1 MELVTSRPRVLG
13 WLRSAAIL
21 DGDWGTSVA
30 YVLGLAFYHAGYFSS
45 WHLMLMLMLTALI
58 AFNYT
63 TICRLYPGGGG
74 VYASVSHRSR
84 PLAVIGA
91 LLLSADYVV
100 TVSLSVLDGC
110 HYLNLPAPQVCAI
123 FLILTI
129 GVLNFFGPRHAGSVA
144 IVISSAT
151 LFFLLILAIKVLPV
165 ATSHIAFHPS
175 PTGLKDNWTIFVS
188 IILSI
193 SGIEAISNMTGLMKN
208 PTRDSRKAIFAV
220 LAKISIVTMVLGLA
234 MNAIPN
240 LDRTAHQDNMI
251 RFIGEHYIGNWY
263 GYFIGAALG
272 FLLISAGNTAIN
284 ALVSLQYMM
293 SVDGELPRGLRRLN
307 KFGVPFFPLLI
318 ATSIPIIV
326 LLIISDVLTLS
337 SLYAIGVVGAV
348 LINIGSTGTD
358 RSIKLA
364 WWIRLFMMC
373 SAVVLFFIEATIAV
387 EKTKALIFAL
397 TVLAFGLGA
406 RELGKRQ
413 SVVQQMTRAAQ
424 AVSAAV
430 LPKTE
435 AAFTAVGKMMVAVRG
450 GAQNLLVLAC
460 QDAKLRNAF
469 LFIIQ
474 VKPISVGILP
484 DRVPS
489 ETSNNIEWIDNIC
502 REYKI
507 PYRIINILSPE
518 VGYTIAEQAATLGI
532 DRLILGAPQRSLV
545 EKALRGD
552 IIREVSQLLPEEI
565 QLVIYRS

>member
-1 MELVTSRPRVLG
+1 MELATSRPRVLG

-45 WHLMLMLMLTALI
+45 WHLLLMLMLTALI
-58 AFNYT
+58 ALNYI

-100 TVSLSVLDGC
+100 TASLSVLDGC
-110 HYLNLPAPQVCAI
+110 HYLNLPAPQIWAI
-123 FLILTI
+123 FLILGI

-144 IVISSAT
+144 IAISTAT
-151 LFFLLILAIKVLPV
+151 LLVLFILVVKVFPV
-165 ATSHIAFHPS
+165 AASHFVFQPV
-175 PTGLKDNWTIFVS
+175 PGGLKNNWVIFVS

-208 PTRDSRKAIFAV
+208 PTKDSRKAILAV
-220 LAKISIVTMVLGLA
+220 LLKISIVTIILGFA
-234 MNAIPN
+234 MNAISN
-240 LDRTAHQDNMI
+240 LHPTDHQDNMI
-251 RFIGEHYIGNWY
+251 RFIGEHYMGNWF
-263 GYFIGAALG
+263 GYFIGVALG

-293 SVDGELPRGLRRLN
+293 SIDGELPHGLRRLN
-307 KFGVPFFPLLI
+307 KFGVPFFPLLV
-318 ATSIPIIV
+318 ATFIPIFI
-326 LLIISDVLTLS
+326 LILVPDVLTLS
-337 SLYAIGVVGAV
+337 SLYAIGVVGAIM
-348 LINIGSTGTD
+348 INIGSTGTD
-358 RSIKLA
+358 TSMKLK
-364 WWIRLFMMC
+364 WWIRGFMIC
-373 SAVVLFFIEATIAV
+373 STVVLFFIEITIAV
-387 EKTKALIFAL
+387 EKTKALIFAVSVL
-397 TVLAFGLGA
+397 TVGLAA

-413 SVVQQMTRAAQ
+413 SVILQVARAAQ

-430 LPKTE
+430 LPKVE
-435 AAFTAVGKMMVAVRG
+435 ASFTAAGKMMVAVRG
-450 GAQNLLVLAC
+450 GAQNLLVQAC
-460 QDAKLRNAF
+460 EDAQLRKSF
-469 LFIIQ
+469 LFVLQ

-484 DRVPS
+484 DKIPAES
-489 ETSNNIEWIDNIC
+489 HNNTEWIDKVC
-502 REYKI
+502 REFKI

-518 VGYTIAEQAATLGI
+518 VGYAIAEQAATLGI

-552 IIREVSQLLPEEI
+552 VIREVSQLLPEEI
-565 QLVIYRS
+565 QLVIYRA